1 MEGKA
6 LRAENWHAG
15 LFLGETWDV
24 KRGVLRPT
32 FYVPRTTERPKID
45 LSSLSFQADSEYNTT
60 ITFDPITP
68 FVFP

>member
-1 MEGKA
+1 MREGVEGKA

-45 LSSLSFQADSEYNTT
+45 LSSLSF
-60 ITFDPITP
+60 
-68 FVFP
+68 